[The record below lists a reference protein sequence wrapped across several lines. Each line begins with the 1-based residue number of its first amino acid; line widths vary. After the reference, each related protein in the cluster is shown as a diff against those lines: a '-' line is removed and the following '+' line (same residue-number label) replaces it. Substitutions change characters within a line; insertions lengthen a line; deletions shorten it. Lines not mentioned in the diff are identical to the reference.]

1 MAPRVCN
8 HLPFHISL
16 SSSRITVHSTRSSL
30 SHQRQLSFAEYPFT
44 LLAEYHRSC
53 FSPAP
58 LSSLDTHDPPQAH
71 QHHRRYQRHMVLPL
85 PVLWSASTYYK
96 CSTLAM
102 HCLTKMACACT
113 YVRMYNAEFRL
124 SNLNTLY
131 VRMCNAHSL
140 VIGWPMMMMMM
151 IMGWGRGTMATRA
164 TPPPHFLFSEA
175 R

>member
-1 MAPRVCN
+1 
-8 HLPFHISL
+8 
-16 SSSRITVHSTRSSL
+16 
-30 SHQRQLSFAEYPFT
+30 
-44 LLAEYHRSC
+44 
-53 FSPAP
+53 
-58 LSSLDTHDPPQAH
+58 
-71 QHHRRYQRHMVLPL
+71 MVLPL

-151 IMGWGRGTMATRA
+151 IMGGGGEQWPQAPHRRPIFLARLGGQPCPLSPPGTDT
-164 TPPPHFLFSEA
+164 T
-175 R
+175 